1 MLGYGQDTPETGK
14 SSSRIP
20 LRTASSSATTSSV
33 SPRPVLRRCAV
44 IAATSPPTVPAGNY
58 RIEAAS
64 NGGGATIRGLVD
76 NDGAPWAIQALS
88 NTGNVRVS
96 AG

>member
-1 MLGYGQDTPETGK
+1 MLGVRPRYARNRQEFLEDPAADSLVERNDELGLSEART
-14 SSSRIP
+14 SA
-20 LRTASSSATTSSV
+20 LRSDSGNLSA
-33 SPRPVLRRCAV
+33 
-44 IAATSPPTVPAGNY
+44 TVPAGNY

-64 NGGGATIRGLVD
+64 NCGGATIRGLVD